1 MLIFFEGSFGSH
13 VVKAAEI
20 IIMPF
25 CLSFTN
31 CVKYIFKSNE
41 NPRFIGENVGS
52 VENVMFHIKQER

>member
-31 CVKYIFKSNE
+31 CVKYIFKPNE
-41 NPRFIGENVGS
+41 NPPNIYFFVHRECYTKLWLIYDG
-52 VENVMFHIKQER
+52 